1 MTPRATRATPSP
13 RARRSGR
20 GAGGEGRIA
29 LRPLTVEDLPA
40 VEAWWPEAA
49 ATVQGF
55 TTPADVTGLRDLIT
69 ASDQTLVIARKDD
82 PAPIGL
88 LAYVRPAKGW
98 LEFRFLALAA
108 GRRGWGYGSEAV
120 QVVEASGLAERFAAD
135 VHSAN
140 GLGLYFW
147 LRMGY
152 RPAAPAELTWREA
165 DPDDMISLIRTAHA

>member
-1 MTPRATRATPSP
+1 
-13 RARRSGR
+13 
-20 GAGGEGRIA
+20 
-29 LRPLTVEDLPA
+29 
-40 VEAWWPEAA
+40 
-49 ATVQGF
+49 
-55 TTPADVTGLRDLIT
+55 LRDLVE
-69 ASDQTLVIARKDD
+69 ASHATLVIALAGD

-88 LAYVRPAKGW
+88 LAYVLPAEGW

-108 GRRGWGYGSEAV
+108 GCRGWGYGAEAV

-135 VHSAN
+135 VSAAN